1 MEDQILELKTCIA
14 IYQKKYSEI
23 INLNIGL
30 ESKLHYLSEKL
41 KVMETTIAQK
51 DAKLEYLSNY
61 EELFNKI
68 SNVESGTNKLM
79 LLDERMKDL
88 EGQSSHAMT
97 VATSLSK
104 MKDDIVN
111 AIDGPKTKK
120 RPAKPKKVVAKKV
133 VANKPIKVEEE
144 PPKPPE
150 ESSVSE
156 DAGFF

>member
-1 MEDQILELKTCIA
+1 
-14 IYQKKYSEI
+14 
-23 INLNIGL
+23 
-30 ESKLHYLSEKL
+30 
-41 KVMETTIAQK
+41 METTIAQK

-68 SNVESGTNKLM
+68 SNVSGTNKLM

-111 AIDGPKTKK
+111 AIDGPKTKTPSK
-120 RPAKPKKVVAKKV
+120 TKKSCCKKSCC
-133 VANKPIKVEEE
+133 K
-144 PPKPPE
+144 
-150 ESSVSE
+150 
-156 DAGFF
+156 